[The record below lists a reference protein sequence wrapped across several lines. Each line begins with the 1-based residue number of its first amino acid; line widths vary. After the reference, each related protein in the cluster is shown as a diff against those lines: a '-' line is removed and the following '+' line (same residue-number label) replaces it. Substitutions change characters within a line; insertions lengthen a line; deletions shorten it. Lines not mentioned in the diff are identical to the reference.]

1 MGVVSGFQPILGL
14 LVETQHNVTQSHPQ
28 PRVGSPDIPQSLSG
42 QFHGQFAS
50 GDRTLG
56 QFPGQVPQSVSARPP
71 GKAIPYA
78 GMGTRTVDVAVRSH
92 P

>member
-1 MGVVSGFQPILGL
+1 MGFVSGFQPILGL

-28 PRVGSPDIPQSLSG
+28 PRVGSPDIRQSLSG
-42 QFHGQFAS
+42 QSHGQFAS
-50 GDRTLG
+50 GDRTL
-56 QFPGQVPQSVSARPP
+56 GQVPQSVSARPP

-78 GMGTRTVDVAVRSH
+78 GMGTHTVDVAVRSH